1 MAQRGNSSHVTS
13 KWEWVAAAI
22 SAVIVIGVL
31 AVLIRGAAAGET
43 GPDIVLR
50 VDSVVRGTS
59 GYHVV
64 FTAENRGTRTAAALN
79 IGAEL
84 WAGDVMVE
92 SSTSTIDYLPGESQ
106 RGGGL
111 FFEHDPQTLRLVL
124 RPLGYEEP

>member
-1 MAQRGNSSHVTS
+1 MAQRGNSRHVAS

-22 SAVIVIGVL
+22 SALLIIGVL

-50 VDSVVRGTS
+50 VDSVVRGTT
-59 GYHVV
+59 GYHVS
-64 FTAENRGTRTAAALN
+64 FTAENRGTLTAASLN

-84 WAGDVMVE
+84 WDGEVMIE

-111 FFEHDPQTLRLVL
+111 FFERDPQTFRLVL